1 MWPWGQE
8 SRLDWTRSC
17 HGSGS
22 PFALAASGKAPQVP
36 DFGPVL
42 RIVLTDP
49 VPDVAFSPVSPRFG
63 GPEYSATPDLGVPGV
78 PASPG
83 GEYQYGIGRPVL
95 KRTSSLDIGT
105 FTGAADAGWT
115 DSRRG
120 TL

>member
-1 MWPWGQE
+1 MWFWGQE
-8 SRLDWTRSC
+8 SRLDWPRPC

-22 PFALAASGKAPQVP
+22 PFALATSAKFPG
-36 DFGPVL
+36 GPYWGLEIREVL
-42 RIVLTDP
+42 SDP

-63 GPEYSATPDLGVPGV
+63 GSEYSAMPELGVPGV

-95 KRTSSLDIGT
+95 RRTSSLDIGT